1 MDWFMASI
9 DSGGFEVENPFNRRR
24 FRVASTPDR
33 VSVIVFWSKNFGPFL
48 ERGDGNRL
56 SAMGYNLFFNFTVN
70 GGSPPLEAHLPPL
83 NDRLDQLAQLCETF
97 GPDVINWRFDPVC
110 FFTQGNG
117 GIENNTGVFSR
128 IADRAGRLGIRR
140 CITSFMDMYP
150 KIRKRSGGDGSLHYI
165 EPSMAVRVE
174 TATAMAGTLAPHGI
188 RLMLCCEPDV
198 LALLPEYSGVGES
211 ACISGQLL
219 SQLFDRPVPLR
230 RDRGQRT
237 ASGCRCTVSSD
248 IGSYRR
254 HPCPH
259 NCHYCYAN
267 PAAEPV
273 TKGPGEPS
281 PK

>member
-1 MDWFMASI
+1 MAGI
-9 DSGGFEVENPFNRRR
+9 HSGVFEVENPFNRRR
-24 FRVASTPDR
+24 YRVASTPDR

-56 SAMGYNLFFNFTVN
+56 SAMGYRLFFNFTVN
-70 GGSPPLEAHLPPL
+70 EGSPPLEAHLPPL
-83 NDRLDQLAQLCETF
+83 DDRIDQLAQLCDTF

-110 FFTQGNG
+110 FFTQDNG
-117 GIENNTGVFSR
+117 GVENNTGRFST

-140 CITSFMDMYP
+140 CITSFMDLYP
-150 KIRKRSGGDGSLHYI
+150 KIRKRSESRSSLRYI
-165 EPSMAVRVE
+165 EPSMAVKVE
-174 TATAMAGTLAPHGI
+174 TAAAMADTLSPHGI

-198 LALLPEYSGVGES
+198 LALLPDSTGVRES

-219 SQLFDRPVPLR
+219 SQLFNRPVPLR
-230 RDRGQRT
+230 RDRGQRA

-259 NCHYCYAN
+259 SCRYCYAN
-267 PAAEPV
+267 PAPGSV
-273 TKGPGEPS
+273 RKGPKGTS
-281 PK
+281 ISS